1 MAYIRDRHE
10 ELTGFQESGEFKKI
24 FDVQCDFVMVYRIN
38 DTLAQRIKDYRDAG
52 YVIHLMSGISW
63 GYYRDYLYG
72 EWDGINHWDEAQ
84 EDRYGNRIMHG
95 QDCPYMVPSIT
106 FADYLTEK
114 IKIAVDLGVEAIHV
128 EEPEFWDRGGYS
140 PAFKREFEMYYKK
153 PWEAPHSSIDAR
165 YKCARLK
172 AYLYK
177 RTIDRVSAAI
187 KNYAL
192 TKYNKLIRFYVP
204 THSLLNYTQ
213 WKIVSPE
220 ASLTEVPTVDGY
232 IAQIWTGTSREKN
245 AYEGVIK
252 ERTFETAYL
261 EYGVMQE
268 LVKGTGRRMWF
279 LHDPIEDMDYYDW
292 DDYRYNYLKTVSASI
307 LHPKINTFEVC
318 PWPRRVFGG
327 KYPKNDPNAIDIP
340 EDYAT
345 VLSNNFQMLGDLELG
360 ESTAPVRTGILI
372 SDTSLYQRG
381 YPDGILK
388 KVKANEVGTVLRTTD
403 EELREFENVLF
414 KGKGDDEMRY
424 NFEITQMLP
433 GFYGLCL
440 PLLKHG
446 MPVRPVLLD
455 NARRYLGYLND
466 YDVIVMSYE
475 FCKPDYPEE
484 NAALANWVR
493 AGGTLI
499 YVGDGFDPFHKIDS
513 FWTGKYDSAAD
524 QLFDLLNI
532 KNPEAGKSGI
542 YKVDKGCIAVWNT
555 SPSSFCWSKE
565 NAEEW
570 RNFFTK
576 SIETM
581 GYKWERTNCISERR
595 GPYLVAAV
603 FDENENETPFVEKG
617 LFTNMYDP
625 AFAIVDEIRLLPGQD
640 GLYFDY
646 SKIENETL
654 RVIGTSPRVFSMDE
668 KDGKISVECQS
679 ADKIKSN
686 IRIRTPYPVKI
697 EKDGFTC
704 VCDSATKTALIS
716 YVSKGERMNFDLVK
730 DGEWK

>member
-1 MAYIRDRHE
+1 MAYIRDKHE
-10 ELTGFQESGEFKKI
+10 ELTGFQESGEFQKI
-24 FDVQCDFVMVYRIN
+24 FDVQSDFVMVYRIN
-38 DTLAQRIKDYRDAG
+38 ETLAQRIKDYRDAG

-63 GYYRDYLYG
+63 GYYKDYLYG
-72 EWDGINHWDEAQ
+72 EWDGIDHWDEAQ
-84 EDRYGNRIMHG
+84 EDRFGNRIMHG
-95 QDCPYMVPSIT
+95 HDCPYMVPSIT

-114 IKIAVDLGVEAIHV
+114 LKIAVDLGVEAIHV

-232 IAQIWTGTSREKN
+232 IAQIWTGTSRERN

-292 DDYRYNYLKTVSASI
+292 DDYRYNYLKTVSASL
-307 LHPKINTFEVC
+307 LHPKINTFEIC
-318 PWPRRVFGG
+318 PWPRRIFGG

-340 EDYAT
+340 DEYAT
-345 VLSNNFQMLGDLELG
+345 ILSNNFQMLGDLELG
-360 ESTAPVRTGILI
+360 ESTTPVKTGILI

-388 KVKANEVGTVLRTTD
+388 KVKANEVGTVLRTSE

-414 KGKGDDEMRY
+414 KGNGDDEMRY

-433 GFYGLCL
+433 GFYGLSL

-455 NARRYLGYLND
+455 NARRYLGYLDD

-493 AGGTLI
+493 AGGTLV

-513 FWTGKYDSAAD
+513 FWTGKYNSAAE

-532 KNPEAGKSGI
+532 EPLESGKSGI
-542 YKVDKGCIAVWNT
+542 YKVDKGCIAIWNT
-555 SPSSFCWSKE
+555 SPSSFCWSRDK
-565 NAEEW
+565 AEEW

-576 SIETM
+576 AIETM
-581 GYKWERTNCISERR
+581 GYKWDRTNCISERR

-617 LFTNMYDP
+617 LFANMYDP
-625 AFAIVDEIRLLPGQD
+625 AFEIINEVKLLPGQD
-640 GLYFDY
+640 GLFFDF
-646 SKIENETL
+646 SKIEGETL
-654 RVIGTSPRVFSMDE
+654 RVIGTSARIFSME
-668 KDGKISVECQS
+668 EQDGKIAIDCQA
-679 ADKIKSN
+679 ADKITTN

-697 EKDGFTC
+697 EEDGMTC
-704 VCDSATKTALIS
+704 TCDNASKTALIS
-716 YVSKGERMNFDLVK
+716 YRSAGERKNFRIVK

>member
-10 ELTGFQESGEFKKI
+10 ELTGFQESGDFKKI

-38 DTLAQRIKDYRDAG
+38 ETLAQRIKDYRDAG

-63 GYYRDYLYG
+63 GYYADYLYG
-72 EWDGINHWDEAQ
+72 KWDGIDHWDEAQ

-95 QDCPYMVPSIT
+95 KDCPYMVPSIT

-114 IKIAVDLGVEAIHV
+114 LKIAVDLGVEAIHV

-140 PAFKREFEMYYKK
+140 PAFKREYQMYYKK

-177 RTIDRVSAAI
+177 RTIDRVSSAI

-327 KYPKNDPNAIDIP
+327 QYPKNDPNAIDIP
-340 EDYAT
+340 EEYAT

-360 ESTAPVRTGILI
+360 ESTTPVKTGILI

-388 KVKANEVGTVLRTTD
+388 KVKANEVGTVLRTTE

-414 KGKGDDEMRY
+414 KGNGDDEMRY

-433 GFYGLCL
+433 GFYGLSL

-455 NARRYLGYLND
+455 NARRYLGYLDD

-493 AGGTLI
+493 SGGTLI

-513 FWTGKYDSAAD
+513 FWTDKYNSAAE

-532 KNPEAGKSGI
+532 KPLEAGESGI
-542 YKVDKGCIAVWNT
+542 YKVDKGCIAIWNT

-565 NAEEW
+565 NAEAW

-576 SIETM
+576 AIESM
-581 GYKWERTNCISERR
+581 GYKWNRSNCISERR

-603 FDENENETPFVEKG
+603 FDENENTTPFEEKG
-617 LFTNMYDP
+617 LYSDMYDP
-625 AFAIVDEIRLLPGQD
+625 EFKIINEVKLLPGQD
-640 GLYFDY
+640 GLFFDY
-646 SKIENETL
+646 SKIEDIAL
-654 RVIGTSPRVFSMDE
+654 RVIGTSARIFSMEENDR
-668 KDGKISVECQS
+668 KIDIECQS
-679 ADKIKSN
+679 ADLIKTN
-686 IRIRTPYPVKI
+686 LRIRTPYPVKTDS
-697 EKDGFTC
+697 EDLTC
-704 VCDSATKTALIS
+704 VCDNESKTVLIS
-716 YVSKGERMNFDLVK
+716 YKSKGERKSFTLVK

>member
-1 MAYIRDRHE
+1 
-10 ELTGFQESGEFKKI
+10 
-24 FDVQCDFVMVYRIN
+24 
-38 DTLAQRIKDYRDAG
+38 
-52 YVIHLMSGISW
+52 
-63 GYYRDYLYG
+63 
-72 EWDGINHWDEAQ
+72 
-84 EDRYGNRIMHG
+84 
-95 QDCPYMVPSIT
+95 
-106 FADYLTEK
+106 
-114 IKIAVDLGVEAIHV
+114 
-128 EEPEFWDRGGYS
+128 
-140 PAFKREFEMYYKK
+140 
-153 PWEAPHSSIDAR
+153 EAPHSSIDAR

-318 PWPRRVFGG
+318 TWTRRVFGG
-327 KYPKNDPNAIDIP
+327 QYPKNDPNAIDIP
-340 EDYAT
+340 EEYAT
-345 VLSNNFQMLGDLELG
+345 ILSNNFQMLGDLELG
-360 ESTAPVRTGILI
+360 ESTTPVKTGILI

-414 KGKGDDEMRY
+414 KGNGDDEMRY

-433 GFYGLCL
+433 GFYGLSL

-455 NARRYLGYLND
+455 NARRYLGYLDD

-493 AGGTLI
+493 SGGTLV

-513 FWTGKYDSAAD
+513 FWSGKYNSAAE

-532 KNPEAGKSGI
+532 KPLEAGESGI
-542 YKVDKGCIAVWNT
+542 YKVDKGCIAIWNT

-565 NAEEW
+565 NAEAW

-576 SIETM
+576 AIESM
-581 GYKWERTNCISERR
+581 GYKWNRSNCISERR

-603 FDENENETPFVEKG
+603 FDENENTTPFEEKG
-617 LFTNMYDP
+617 LYSDMYDP
-625 AFAIVDEIRLLPGQD
+625 EFKIINEVKLLPGQD
-640 GLYFDY
+640 GLFFDY
-646 SKIENETL
+646 SKIENLTL
-654 RVIGTSPRVFSMDE
+654 RVVGTSARIFSME
-668 KDGKISVECQS
+668 ENNGNIAIECQS
-679 ADKIKSN
+679 ADLIKTN
-686 IRIRTPYPVKI
+686 LRIRTPYPVKTDS
-697 EKDGFTC
+697 EDMTC
-704 VCDSATKTALIS
+704 VCDNESKTVLLS
-716 YVSKGERMNFDLVK
+716 YKSKGERKSFTLVK
-730 DGEWK
+730 DGEWN